1 MENNI
6 SQLNILQDKEE
17 PKLKNWVKPQ
27 MNIIEMKTGHLM
39 STAEAEYFS
48 PPSS

>member
-27 MNIIEMKTGHLM
+27 MNIIEMKTGSEL
-39 STAEAEYFS
+39 S
-48 PPSS
+48 PIEFAFYGPRS

>member
-27 MNIIEMKTGHLM
+27 MDIIEMKTGGVGSEFETRFYGVL
-39 STAEAEYFS
+39 S
-48 PPSS
+48 

>member
-27 MNIIEMKTGHLM
+27 MNIIEMKTG
-39 STAEAEYFS
+39 SVIS
-48 PPSS
+48 PTEISFYGPQS